1 MPTGGGGDAA
11 PADSGADASVRP
23 AGRPART
30 RLVSQDVSSA
40 SCNDVKCPQE
50 AVIGISRC

>member
-1 MPTGGGGDAA
+1 MPTGGGGGDAA

-30 RLVSQDVSSA
+30 RLAPSRTVIA
-40 SCNDVKCPQE
+40 YYALNGKC
-50 AVIGISRC
+50 AVRRTPL

>member
-1 MPTGGGGDAA
+1 MPTGGGGGDAA

-30 RLVSQDVSSA
+30 RLQSSD
-40 SCNDVKCPQE
+40 S
-50 AVIGISRC
+50 